1 MNRYHRRDILKM
13 GAAALLGSMLPF
25 PALAAISNS
34 STSPRTLAFFN
45 THTAESVEE
54 CYFKQGAY
62 QPDALARINYVLRD
76 HRCDAI
82 TSIDPKLLDVL
93 HAVKS
98 RVGRDEPFH
107 VISGYR
113 TPKSNELLRRSS
125 KGGGPEQPAHGG
137 QGRRHPNA
145 RVLHQA
151 IAACLHQDAIGRCG
165 GTIPNPILSTWT
177 PATSEPGSSFRPAY
191 VTAAWPQG
199 GS

>member
-125 KGGGPEQPAHGG
+125 KGVARNSLHTVGKAVDIRVPGYCTKQLRHVCIKMQSGGVGYYPKSDFVHVDTGDI
-137 QGRRHPNA
+137 R
-145 RVLHQA
+145 
-151 IAACLHQDAIGRCG
+151 
-165 GTIPNPILSTWT
+165 TW
-177 PATSEPGSSFRPAY
+177 
-191 VTAAWPQG
+191 
-199 GS
+199 